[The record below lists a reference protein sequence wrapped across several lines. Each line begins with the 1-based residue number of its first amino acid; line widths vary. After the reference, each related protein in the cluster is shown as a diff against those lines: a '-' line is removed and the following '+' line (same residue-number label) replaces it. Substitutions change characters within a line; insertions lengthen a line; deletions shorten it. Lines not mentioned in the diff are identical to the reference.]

1 MLIAM
6 QDSMQACPGPAP
18 QLYSSKSRMWLC
30 KRLWQVALVVA
41 CVFAGWSLQTPLGN
55 FDGFQ
60 LVDGE
65 G

>member
-1 MLIAM
+1 M
-6 QDSMQACPGPAP
+6 QDLMQACPGPAP

-30 KRLWQVALVVA
+30 YPLWQVALVA